1 MFFRFDQKPI
11 LSYNRLDSKLCIVF
25 VKRKEDSMSQH
36 LLHLFSGTANRP
48 LAERIAECLQMSL
61 GACETKHLPDTEV
74 YVEIHEAIRSQDIF
88 FIQPCSAPVNDNLME
103 LLLYIDAFRRASA
116 HSITVV
122 VPYFPYSRQ
131 ERMAHGREAISARV
145 VARMLQTLGVTRVVY
160 VDIHAEATQGF
171 FDIPVDPLS
180 ARKVF
185 IDYFEN
191 KNLENPIIVAP
202 DVGRAKL
209 AGRYAEAMGL
219 PLALMHK
226 RRLSHSEV
234 ENSHVVGDLKDRT
247 PIVID
252 DMIAGGSILTQLSA
266 LVEAGAR
273 PEIYLAITHP
283 ILLPTALARLDNP
296 IIKEL
301 VVTDTVLIPP
311 AKQHPKLVVL
321 SLAPLLADAIERIHA
336 ARTISPLLKLTPQEW
351 D

>member
-1 MFFRFDQKPI
+1 M
-11 LSYNRLDSKLCIVF
+11 F
-25 VKRKEDSMSQH
+25 VKKKEDSMPQH
-36 LLHLFSGTANRP
+36 PLHLFSGTANRP
-48 LAERIAECLQMSL
+48 LAERIAECLQMPL
-61 GACETKHLPDTEV
+61 GACETKHLPDSEV
-74 YVEIHEAIRSQDIF
+74 YVEIHEAIRGQDIF

-103 LLLYIDAFRRASA
+103 LLLYVDAFRRASA
-116 HSITVV
+116 HTITVV

-185 IDYFEN
+185 IEYFEN
-191 KNLENPIIVAP
+191 KDLENPIIVAP

-209 AGRYAEAMGL
+209 AGRYAEVMGL

-234 ENSHVVGDLKDRT
+234 ENSHVVGDLKDKT

-252 DMIAGGSILTQLSA
+252 DMIAGGSILTQLNA

-283 ILLPTALARLDNP
+283 ILLPTALAAVGLLLLCFAGVMLLLRALKPDRFSWRYLVFTSFAILLLCSGYIYYRYVHKVDLGTAAVVITVKQGDSFSSIVDRLYDQ
-296 IIKEL
+296 K
-301 VVTDTVLIPP
+301 V
-311 AKQHPKLVVL
+311 
-321 SLAPLLADAIERIHA
+321 
-336 ARTISPLLKLTPQEW
+336 
-351 D
+351 